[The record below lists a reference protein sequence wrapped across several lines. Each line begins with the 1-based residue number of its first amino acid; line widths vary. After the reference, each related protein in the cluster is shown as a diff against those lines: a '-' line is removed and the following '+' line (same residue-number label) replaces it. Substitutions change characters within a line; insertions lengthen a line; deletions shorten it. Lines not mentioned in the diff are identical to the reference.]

1 MLGSPRGRHVLAV
14 GLGNPG
20 RAYARQRHNLG
31 FMVVDDLANE
41 AGSSWKKDRVGALT
55 CEIQV
60 EAQRVIL
67 VKPQLYMNRSGQAL
81 APLLKRY
88 NSDPG
93 RMIVIHDDLDL
104 PLGRIR
110 IKSGGG
116 DGGHKGVRSIADSL
130 RFRDFVRVR
139 IGIGRPP
146 DSIEPEHFV
155 LSPFAPDE
163 RSLVADS
170 VARACR
176 AVKVTIT
183 SGMEEA
189 KRAIYSGQMGS
200 DKAID
205 QS

>member
-1 MLGSPRGRHVLAV
+1 
-14 GLGNPG
+14 
-20 RAYARQRHNLG
+20 
-31 FMVVDDLANE
+31 MVADDLAKE
-41 AGSSWKKDRVGALT
+41 EGCSWKKERVGALT

-60 EAQRVIL
+60 EAHRVIL
-67 VKPQLYMNRSGQAL
+67 VKPQTYMNRSGQVL

-88 NSDPG
+88 NTKPG

-116 DGGHKGVRSIADSL
+116 DGGHKGVRSIADCL
-130 RFRDFVRVR
+130 RFRDFIRVR

-155 LSPFAPDE
+155 LSPFKPEE
-163 RSLVADS
+163 RSLVTHT
-170 VARACR
+170 VARGCR
-176 AVKVTIT
+176 AVKLLIA

-189 KRAIYSGQMGS
+189 RRVIYSELIESGQ
-200 DKAID
+200 AVE

>member
-1 MLGSPRGRHVLAV
+1 MLGSPRGRHVLTV

-31 FMVVDDLANE
+31 FRVVDDLAEE
-41 AGSSWKKDRVGALT
+41 AGCSWKKERAGALT

-60 EAQRVIL
+60 EAHGITL
-67 VKPQLYMNRSGQAL
+67 VKPQTYMNRSGQVL

-88 NSDPG
+88 NADPAQ
-93 RMIVIHDDLDL
+93 MIVVHDDLDL

-130 RFRDFVRVR
+130 RFRDFIRVR

-146 DSIEPEHFV
+146 DSVEPEHFV
-155 LSPFAPDE
+155 LSPFTPE
-163 RSLVADS
+163 EISLVTRI
-170 VARACR
+170 VTRGCH
-176 AVKVTIT
+176 AVKLIVV

-189 KRAIYSGQMGS
+189 RRVLYSEQ
-200 DKAID
+200 ID
-205 QS
+205 SG